1 MDTHTRKRHINLE
14 AGIEVLLPQAK
25 EYKAPL
31 EAGRCKGTISYSAF
45 RDTLTLSSSWFH
57 SYRPQ
62 NFQRAA
68 SIVFITVFADTAQH
82 GSQHSDLQKQLS
94 HISQELYH

>member
-1 MDTHTRKRHINLE
+1 MKLYWIRVSSKLSEGVLMKQRNMDTHTRKRHINLE

-45 RDTLTLSSSWFH
+45 RDTLTLSSS
-57 SYRPQ
+57 
-62 NFQRAA
+62 
-68 SIVFITVFADTAQH
+68 
-82 GSQHSDLQKQLS
+82 
-94 HISQELYH
+94 